1 MVEELQ
7 NTSNSR
13 KAQDKEIRF
22 LLIYLL
28 LFLKYLS
35 LNGNIKIEIL
45 RKLLTV
51 ILLTL

>member
-1 MVEELQ
+1 MVEVLQ

-28 LFLKYLS
+28 LFLKCLFCT
-35 LNGNIKIEIL
+35 LKKIEIL
-45 RKLLTV
+45 RKLLAV

>member
-35 LNGNIKIEIL
+35 FTLKKIEIL